1 MPAHLVI
8 CLFVPGCKV
17 LSAHWHKV
25 VWDAGTLIQ
34 QIIQDFTDHSSSDC
48 RQQYF
53 EILRSAWQLRP
64 AMHAVL
70 RPALLV
76 MLGDPDS
83 QLRAEALSFWDSA
96 LPKAVGPRL
105 QALLQDSLA
114 EPAHLVSPPLHL
126 PLPSCSLCSIN
137 VFVRFL
143 IFNKSCT
150 VNSNLKYC
158 SCRGRD
164 WRLSG
169 LKALQHC
176 CWSCRRASAL
186 TPLQPLTGAHT
197 HLWPTTQL
205 HAT

>member
-114 EPAHLVSPPLHL
+114 EPAHLVSLPLHL
-126 PLPSCSLCSIN
+126 PLPLAIFAASLS
-137 VFVRFL
+137 FTSSSSSFSWL
-143 IFNKSCT
+143 LSL
-150 VNSNLKYC
+150 VNSPFL
-158 SCRGRD
+158 
-164 WRLSG
+164 
-169 LKALQHC
+169 ALL
-176 CWSCRRASAL
+176 AFEV
-186 TPLQPLTGAHT
+186 
-197 HLWPTTQL
+197 QL
-205 HAT
+205 P